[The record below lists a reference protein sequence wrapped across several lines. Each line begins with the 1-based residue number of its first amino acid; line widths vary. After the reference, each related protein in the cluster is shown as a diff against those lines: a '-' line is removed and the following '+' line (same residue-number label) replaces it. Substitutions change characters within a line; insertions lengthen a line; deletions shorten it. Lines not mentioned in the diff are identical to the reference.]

1 MYLSLYFAET
11 DIEVSPPNVFTNA
24 IEFTLRADLSEADE
38 VKLYAKT
45 DDGYR
50 VLDAQV
56 TAEGETADRWAFAPD
71 DNGAPGEYQA
81 WGAPFNIGTLGGSST
96 GTSTTNKF
104 YFWLKARAIPGEPVR
119 QDATVLIH
127 LDGIVEAV

>member
-81 WGAPFNIGTLGGSST
+81 WGAPFNIGTL
-96 GTSTTNKF
+96 TNKF

-119 QDATVLIH
+119 QDATVPIH

>member
-81 WGAPFNIGTLGGSST
+81 WGAPFNIGTL
-96 GTSTTNKF
+96 TTNKF

-127 LDGIVEAV
+127 LDGIAEAV